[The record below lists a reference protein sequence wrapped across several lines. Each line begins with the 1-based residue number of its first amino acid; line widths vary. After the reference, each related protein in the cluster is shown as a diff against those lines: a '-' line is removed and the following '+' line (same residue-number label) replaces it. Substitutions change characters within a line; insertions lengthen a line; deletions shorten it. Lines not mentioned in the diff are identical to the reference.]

1 MSRAGTG
8 AMRQAEG
15 PGFDRRLLAPMLL
28 GSVLNPVNSTIISVA
43 LVPIGAALGAP
54 PSQTAWLVSALY
66 LATALGQPVVGRLID
81 LFGPRRLFLL
91 STALVGVAGV
101 VGTAAPNLGVLIGA
115 RVLLGFGTCAGYPSA
130 MALVR
135 SEAERT
141 GRDSP
146 RGVLTALA
154 VANQTVAVVGPL
166 LGGLL
171 IAAGGWRATFA
182 LNVPLSVAAVLLG
195 LRRLPRTTGADR
207 VRPARTGPRPGT
219 GEPGSDG
226 HPSGLGENGP
236 AEHEPAADSGTPA
249 REGPA
254 ARLDLPGMA
263 LFAATLTSLLLFLM
277 NLHLRDWYLLVITG
291 TAGTAF
297 AVRELRTAAPFIDL
311 RVLGGNTALL
321 ATFGRALLAY
331 TVSYSFLYGFS
342 QWTEEGYGLT
352 PFHAGLVQ
360 MPMFLLA
367 IGVAVVAGRR
377 AGVRGKAGGRRTGAA
392 RRQRGAADAHRA
404 ERAVDAGAGRPD
416 LRCPA
421 GAEQPRVAELR
432 LLPGRS
438 RAHRLVGRAAA
449 HLRLHRFDGRLR
461 RGRRI
466 LRAARRHRGHAP
478 ARLGD
483 ALGAGALY
491 LLLTALDRSLGRVAA
506 ADARAAAE

>member
-1 MSRAGTG
+1 
-8 AMRQAEG
+8 MRQADR

-28 GSVLNPVNSTIISVA
+28 GSVLNPVNSTIISIA

-54 PSQTAWLVSALY
+54 PSQTAWLVSGLY

-195 LRRLPRTTGADR
+195 LRRLPRPTE
-207 VRPARTGPRPGT
+207 PARTRPATGEPRPG
-219 GEPGSDG
+219 PGK
-226 HPSGLGENGP
+226 NGP
-236 AEHEPAADSGTPA
+236 GADSGTPP
-249 REGPA
+249 RERPA
-254 ARLDLPGMA
+254 TRLDLPGMA

-277 NLHLRDWYLLVITG
+277 NLHLRDWYLLVIAAL
-291 TAGTAF
+291 AGAGF
-297 AVRELRTAAPFIDL
+297 AVRELRTAVPFIDL
-311 RVLGGNTALL
+311 RVLGGNTPLL

-377 AGVRGKAGGRRTGAA
+377 AGVRGKLVVGALG
-392 RRQRGAADAHRA
+392 QLAAS
-404 ERAVDAGAGRPD
+404 AV
-416 LRCPA
+416 
-421 GAEQPRVAELR
+421 
-432 LLPGRS
+432 LLTLTGRS
-438 RAHRLVGRAAA
+438 ALWTLVLVALIFGVPQGLNNLALQNSVYFQADPERTASSAGLLRTFAYIGSMVASSAAAASFGQRADTAGMHRLGWVM
-449 HLRLHRFDGRLR
+449 
-461 RGRRI
+461 
-466 LRAARRHRGHAP
+466 
-478 ARLGD
+478 
-483 ALGAGALY
+483 LGAGALH
-491 LLLTALDRSLGRVAA
+491 LLLTALDRSLGRVAT
-506 ADARAAAE
+506 ADARAAADRR